1 MNQSNSTTRVL
12 TFRRKDGSCYSCS
25 MNSRDLRRL
34 RSQVDQA
41 DPQLDA
47 WAKQVGKEGA
57 AMDNT
62 LIDDHSII
70 VELPPE
76 QVLVKDRVTTPTG
89 MSGLVK
95 RTAYC
100 TRRLWV
106 PRTLCD
112 SQHGLSQQLRGLVAL
127 AGGVTTTAATGCDR
141 QDTVE
146 DVLVLEFSAFRAG
159 VAAALKAKIEA
170 LANDMIIGYGEDS
183 VMYDVGYGTTLLSRD

>member
-1 MNQSNSTTRVL
+1 MNQSKSTTRVL
-12 TFRRKDGSCYSCS
+12 TFQRKDGSCYSCS
-25 MNSRDLRRL
+25 RNSRDLRRWG
-34 RSQVDQA
+34 SQA

-106 PRTLCD
+106 PRALCD
-112 SQHGLSQQLRGLVAL
+112 SQHGLSQQLRELVAL

-146 DVLVLEFSAFRAG
+146 DVLVLEFSAFRADVG
-159 VAAALKAKIEA
+159 TALKAKIEA

-183 VMYDVGYGTTLLSRD
+183 VLYDVGDGATLLSRD

>member
-12 TFRRKDGSCYSCS
+12 TFQRKDGSCYSCS
-25 MNSRDLRRL
+25 ANSRDPHRWRG
-34 RSQVDQA
+34 QIDQA

-47 WAKQVGKEGA
+47 WAKHVCKVGA
-57 AMDNT
+57 AMNST

-70 VELPPE
+70 MELPPE
-76 QVLVKDRVTTPTG
+76 QVLVKDCAASLTG

-100 TRRLWV
+100 ACRLWV
-106 PRTLCD
+106 PRALCD

-146 DVLVLEFSAFRAG
+146 EVLVLEFSAFRAD
-159 VAAALKAKIEA
+159 VATALKAKIEA

-183 VMYDVGYGTTLLSRD
+183 VMYDVGYGATLLSRD

>member
-1 MNQSNSTTRVL
+1 MNQSKSTTRVL
-12 TFRRKDGSCYSCS
+12 TFQRKDGSCYSCS
-25 MNSRDLRRL
+25 MNSRDLRRWR
-34 RSQVDQA
+34 RSQA

-76 QVLVKDRVTTPTG
+76 QVLVK
-89 MSGLVK
+89 

-100 TRRLWV
+100 ACRLWV
-106 PRTLCD
+106 PRALCD
-112 SQHGLSQQLRGLVAL
+112 SQHGLSQQLRELVAL

-146 DVLVLEFSAFRAG
+146 DVLVLEFSAFRAD
-159 VAAALKAKIEA
+159 VATALKAKIEA

-183 VMYDVGYGTTLLSRD
+183 VLYDVGDGATLLSRD